1 MKLAMIL
8 ALHQPTVTYLR
19 QLLAT
24 FIAEVTFFDDFP
36 AMRAGCHFF
45 ILHSP
50 HPPFFLNPSTSAS
63 SSSKYSTLLQP
74 SSSQTIMIKRLTA
87 DGCDYL
93 DNIRNDTIWNKTKEA
108 ISNVGGTCALD
119 IVKSI
124 AGKIILSQAGI

>member
-1 MKLAMIL
+1 MKRDLDL
-8 ALHQPTVTYLR
+8 LR
-19 QLLAT
+19 KILLAIENANEFYYYNGIPLLASDIGCPNLNLVSFHVSLLVDNNYIEVLNVT
-24 FIAEVTFFDDFP
+24 CCGIAYDD
-36 AMRAGCHFF
+36 
-45 ILHSP
+45 
-50 HPPFFLNPSTSAS
+50 
-63 SSSKYSTLLQP
+63 Y
-74 SSSQTIMIKRLTA
+74 MIKCLTA

>member
-1 MKLAMIL
+1 MKRDLDLLRKILSAVENANEFYYYNGIPHLASDIDCPDL
-8 ALHQPTVTYLR
+8 NLVSFHVS
-19 QLLAT
+19 LLVDNNY
-24 FIAEVTFFDDFP
+24 IEVLNISCCDIDYDD
-36 AMRAGCHFF
+36 
-45 ILHSP
+45 
-50 HPPFFLNPSTSAS
+50 
-63 SSSKYSTLLQP
+63 Y
-74 SSSQTIMIKRLTA
+74 MIKRLTA

>member
-1 MKLAMIL
+1 MKRDLDL
-8 ALHQPTVTYLR
+8 LR
-19 QLLAT
+19 KILLAIENANEFYYYNGIPLLASDIGCPNLNLVSFHVSLLVDNNYIEVLNVT
-24 FIAEVTFFDDFP
+24 CCGIAYDDY
-36 AMRAGCHFF
+36 
-45 ILHSP
+45 
-50 HPPFFLNPSTSAS
+50 T
-63 SSSKYSTLLQP
+63 
-74 SSSQTIMIKRLTA
+74 IKRLTA

>member
-1 MKLAMIL
+1 MKRDLDL
-8 ALHQPTVTYLR
+8 LR
-19 QLLAT
+19 KILLAVENANECYYYNGIPHLASDIDCPDLNLVS
-24 FIAEVTFFDDFP
+24 FHVSLLVDNNYIEVLNISCCDIDYDD
-36 AMRAGCHFF
+36 
-45 ILHSP
+45 
-50 HPPFFLNPSTSAS
+50 
-63 SSSKYSTLLQP
+63 Y
-74 SSSQTIMIKRLTA
+74 MIKRLTA

>member
-1 MKLAMIL
+1 MKRDLDL
-8 ALHQPTVTYLR
+8 LR
-19 QLLAT
+19 KILLAIENANEFYYYNGIPLLASDIGCPNLNLVSFHVSLLVDNNYIEVLNVT
-24 FIAEVTFFDDFP
+24 CCGIAYDD
-36 AMRAGCHFF
+36 
-45 ILHSP
+45 
-50 HPPFFLNPSTSAS
+50 
-63 SSSKYSTLLQP
+63 Y
-74 SSSQTIMIKRLTA
+74 MIKRLIA